1 MRATIATRPRKKRG
15 GLSLLVSFWHNESGL
30 VTLEWVAL
38 AAAVV
43 VGGITLV
50 WLVVSNVETSSAP
63 NIGNGIRNAATT
75 TVTQNAP

>member
-1 MRATIATRPRKKRG
+1 
-15 GLSLLVSFWHNESGL
+15 LFVSFWREDLGL

-50 WLVVSNVETSSAP
+50 WLVVSNVEKSAP
-63 NIGNGIRNAATT
+63 KVGTGISNAAST

>member
-1 MRATIATRPRKKRG
+1 MRATNATRPRKKRG
-15 GLSLLVSFWHNESGL
+15 GLSLLVLFWDNESGL